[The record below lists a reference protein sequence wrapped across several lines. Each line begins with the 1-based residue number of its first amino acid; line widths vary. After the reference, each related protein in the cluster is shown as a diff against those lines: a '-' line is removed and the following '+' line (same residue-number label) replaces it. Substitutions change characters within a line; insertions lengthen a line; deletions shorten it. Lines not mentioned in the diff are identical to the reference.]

1 MLLARKMTIGSGRP
15 TGPTVPPGRWAGL
28 GGACPA
34 PRSARLQLML
44 SLHQQFVGGGRP
56 QPGGFSAY
64 LQDARELPHG
74 IWRFSDVADQRHA
87 QSSGGPLPAFTA
99 RPDDRCAR
107 GRFAGSRGK
116 AFAGAHARQ
125 SGHGAGIERPSA
137 IGAFATLAGTARSSH
152 LARLA
157 GLGIRRDSA
166 GSFCARRYGKIANQP
181 WANRIS
187 AHFAGHGSRAFIAN
201 EAGK

>member
-1 MLLARKMTIGSGRP
+1 MFLVRKMTIGSGRP
-15 TGPTVPPGRWAGL
+15 TGPAVPPGRWAGL

-74 IWRFSDVADQRHA
+74 IWRFSDMVDQRYA
-87 QSSGGPLPAFTA
+87 QPVGGSLPAFTA

-107 GRFAGSRGK
+107 GRFAGGRGK
-116 AFAGAHARQ
+116 AFAGANAGQ
-125 SGHGAGIERPSA
+125 SSHGAGIECPSA
-137 IGAFATLAGTARSSH
+137 VSAFTPFAGIAGGGH
-152 LARLA
+152 FARLA

-166 GSFCARRYGKIANQP
+166 GSFCARRYGKIANQSR
-181 WANRIS
+181 ADRIS
-187 AHFAGHGSRAFIAN
+187 AHFAGHGSRAFVAN